1 MYILISKCSN
11 NLNSNTIDFK
21 IQVIDGKKKNLH
33 PHTNEQERPYKR

>member
-21 IQVIDGKKKNLH
+21 IQVIDGKKNVH
-33 PHTNEQERPYKR
+33 PHTNEQERTYRR